1 MGHDAQTPAEVI
13 YTFGA
18 LRTQFSLPQTSK
30 NSHKNSYF
38 MQLWGEKKPWVMWQ
52 HLCLIHLTRVA
63 GWRGHTKGHWISVY
77 IRTGFCDAVGLSG
90 SGIFANAC
98 TPEQTTSFSITGQ
111 SSACLLACKWTGKRA
126 AWRTDRLCSPQQQDE
141 LAPRGCHA
149 EIRLGFIIWAA
160 RWRTNT
166 LNPSLLCFKWSA
178 VIHNS
183 NKCSWL
189 SPDIA

>member
-1 MGHDAQTPAEVI
+1 MTHTQ
-13 YTFGA
+13 
-18 LRTQFSLPQTSK
+18 LR
-30 NSHKNSYF
+30 SY
-38 MQLWGEKKPWVMWQ
+38 
-52 HLCLIHLTRVA
+52 IHLVHCEHNSPSLSLVKIATKIATLYSYV
-63 GWRGHTKGHWISVY
+63 WCGHTKGHWISVY
-77 IRTGFCDAVGLSG
+77 IRTGFCDTAGLSG
-90 SGIFANAC
+90 SGIFAGVANAC
-98 TPEQTTSFSITGQ
+98 TREQTTSFSIPGQ

-126 AWRTDRLCSPQQQDE
+126 ARGTDRLCSPQQQDE

-149 EIRLGFIIWAA
+149 DIRLGFIIWAA